1 MSLLQLVI
9 QGLGTMVFLS
19 LFFSKTTVL
28 HLSAVWFMRIKI
40 SYFRCG
46 KHQRRSD
53 PATDEMEFGYKRF
66 VLVGR
71 CIIW

>member
-1 MSLLQLVI
+1 MSLLQLMI
-9 QGLGTMVFLS
+9 QGLGTLVFLS

-40 SYFRCG
+40 SCFKCG

-53 PATDEMEFGYKRF
+53 LAMDEMEFGYKRF

-71 CIIW
+71 CVIW